1 MPAGAKLKRDCVGAL
16 EFSASSWLDL
26 VLAGEQSLQ
35 RQELAAMHGQLDQ
48 QQALGLLAWWLNQ
61 LQQQELLAKRRF
73 ELLAMA
79 DLVGLVKG
87 PGAAQLLRAALVQL
101 GPADQAE
108 QLQEALF
115 PLLGYQRDPQ
125 DFQLLCD
132 HLLAPQASRVRQAA
146 LEGIARGLAAW
157 PLPAL
162 RSTLVQLSADLDR
175 SLAASAV
182 DLLARLP
189 WPRLGLT
196 SCLSQALDPFVA
208 QRLERRRAA
217 APPSDLLLLIHGR
230 AGGEIAVEIQQLAAA
245 VAERRGARVLLQ
257 PLTDPAAAEQSQ
269 RLVPAALSLVPLF
282 LLPGHHVQADLP
294 RIAAEWRRA
303 GWPLR
308 RLPFLGAWRLWQEQ
322 LASLLQQA
330 QLDGWQPQLLHH
342 PLGSALACRYPR
354 ALEQR
359 LGVACRAWTDPAQ
372 ELAAYSASSGK
383 RLLVPLALATN
394 RLSEAL
400 QHTNWPSNVQLWP
413 PLLQQPRLYQPLLE
427 QLVSL
432 P

>member
-1 MPAGAKLKRDCVGAL
+1 
-16 EFSASSWLDL
+16 
-26 VLAGEQSLQ
+26 LA
-35 RQELAAMHGQLDQ
+35 
-48 QQALGLLAWWLNQ
+48 N
-61 LQQQELLAKRRF
+61 RRL

-79 DLVGLVKG
+79 DSVDLVKG
-87 PGAAQLLRAALVQL
+87 SGAAQLLRMALFQ
-101 GPADQAE
+101 PESADLAE
-108 QLQEALF
+108 QLQELLL

-125 DFQLLCD
+125 DFQLLSD
-132 HLLAPQASRVRQAA
+132 YLLALQVRQVRQAA
-146 LEGIARGLAAW
+146 LEGMARGLAAW

-162 RSTLVQLSADLDR
+162 RNVLVQLSADLDR

-189 WPRLGLT
+189 WPRLSLT
-196 SCLSQALDPFVA
+196 SCLAQALDPLVA

-230 AGGEIAVEIQQLAAA
+230 AGGEIALEIQQLAAE

-294 RIAAEWRRA
+294 RIAADWRQA

-308 RLPFLGAWRLWQEQ
+308 RLPFLGAWRLWQDQ
-322 LASLLQQA
+322 LASLLKQA
-330 QLDGWQPQLLHH
+330 QLEGWQPQLLHH
-342 PLGSALACRYPR
+342 PLRSALACRYPR

-359 LGVACRAWTDPAQ
+359 LGVACRAWTDPTQ
-372 ELAAYSASSGK
+372 ELAAFTGSSGK

-413 PLLQQPRLYQPLLE
+413 PLLQQSRLYQLLLE